1 MWKID
6 LFGNSSEVPVRNG
19 VAVAEIGT
27 APCTLKVTGRE
38 PHFHGELLRF
48 ADTCLTRGRKNIV
61 RLRLA
66 NPSDREQLFHLAL
79 ETPETL
85 KAVRREQTCKAAPH
99 SFVELQWEL
108 TPAAG
113 HAAAD
118 SGKLRAVLGT
128 LGEFVSDLPFEY
140 VNQLSYGDFP

>member
-1 MWKID
+1 MARISLPYGAKHLTADIPDDRLAGVLVSRAHEYRPDKSEEGLVLAALANPVGSPRLRD
-6 LFGNSSEVPVRNG
+6 L
-19 VAVAEIGT
+19 A
-27 APCTLKVTGRE
+27 
-38 PHFHGELLRF
+38 
-48 ADTCLTRGRKNIV
+48 RGRKNIV

-85 KAVRREQTCKAAPH
+85 KAARREQTCKAAPH

-113 HAAAD
+113 A
-118 SGKLRAVLGT
+118 
-128 LGEFVSDLPFEY
+128 
-140 VNQLSYGDFP
+140 